1 MKNILSFG
9 IGIFLDLLK
18 IVPIIKLSVITVRA
32 REEVRE
38 MATVFDVARYILK
51 KKGTL
56 STVKLQK
63 LVYYCQAWS
72 LVWDE
77 RPLFREQIQA
87 WANGPVVPKLFQHHK
102 GKFTVAAS
110 DFTDADCSN
119 LTSTQKETINS
130 VLKHYGDRSAQW
142 LVDLTHLE
150 DPWRNARGNC
160 ACGESCNN
168 VISYGAMMEYYSGLK

>member
-1 MKNILSFG
+1 MASYADNDFICHYRSG
-9 IGIFLDLLK
+9 EG
-18 IVPIIKLSVITVRA
+18 
-32 REEVRE
+32 VRE

-51 KKGTL
+51 KKGAL

-63 LVYYCQAWS
+63 LIYYCQAWS

-102 GKFTVAAS
+102 GKFTVSTS
-110 DFTDADCSN
+110 DFTSADCRN
-119 LTSTQKETINS
+119 LTSSQKDTINS
-130 VLKHYGDRSAQW
+130 VLNHYGDKTSQW

-150 DPWRNARGNC
+150 DPWRNARGKC
-160 ACGESCNN
+160 RCGEPSNS
-168 VISYGAMMEYYSGLK
+168 VISYGSMMEYYSGLK